1 MGISPHIRRIRELV
15 GNELLVL
22 PSAAVLPRDERGR
35 VLLVRVIDTGQWAV
49 IGGAIEPDEAPE
61 HAALREAAE
70 EAGVELRL
78 GSMVAVLGGPEY
90 RLTYPNGDQTSYVVI
105 AYEATVVSG
114 TPAPDWDET
123 SAVGWWD
130 PDLLPLDEMSTLTR
144 ALLRDTGVTDSV
156 HRTPVGPAPER
167 PDPPLPS

>member
-1 MGISPHIRRIRELV
+1 
-15 GNELLVL
+15 
-22 PSAAVLPRDERGR
+22 VLPRDEWGR

-144 ALLRDTGVTDSV
+144 ALLRDTGVTSSA
-156 HRTPVGPAPER
+156 HRTPREPGPGR
-167 PDPPLPS
+167 PDPPLSS